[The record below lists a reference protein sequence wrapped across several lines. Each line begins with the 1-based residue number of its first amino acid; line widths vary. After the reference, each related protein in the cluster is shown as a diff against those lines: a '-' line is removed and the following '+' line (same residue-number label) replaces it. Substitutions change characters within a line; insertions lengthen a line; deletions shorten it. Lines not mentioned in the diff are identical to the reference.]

1 VANARRRPNRYG
13 ATISKES
20 PKSAKKIDAA
30 VCVVGARMVRRLV
43 LAELAR
49 GKRQGPAYVYF
60 N

>member
-1 VANARRRPNRYG
+1 
-13 ATISKES
+13 
-20 PKSAKKIDAA
+20 
-30 VCVVGARMVRRLV
+30 MVRRLV